1 MGLYMIN
8 INKIDCFILAEYMN
22 WYQKIL
28 KKLMEVKYARIN

>member
-1 MGLYMIN
+1 MIN

-28 KKLMEVKYARIN
+28 KKINGG